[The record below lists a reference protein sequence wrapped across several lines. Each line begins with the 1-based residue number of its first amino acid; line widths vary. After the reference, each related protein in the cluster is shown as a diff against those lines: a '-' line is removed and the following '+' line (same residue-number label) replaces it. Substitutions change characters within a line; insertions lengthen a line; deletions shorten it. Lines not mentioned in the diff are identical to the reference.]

1 MRAKSLPDTPS
12 MGKSDT
18 GLFTERRIGLYA
30 VVIALT
36 CVLLAIELWPILHA
50 DEAGRHCLDF
60 TWIWLIAKL
69 AVSHAGAAIYDPSAL
84 AAAKVQFL
92 GSQTCILDPGRLD
105 YPPTL
110 LFFIY
115 PLGLLPYSAALA
127 AWNAATLLLYLAAIY
142 AILPRPIAV
151 VAALTTYSVALNLLL
166 GHNGFLTAGLFGLAL
181 ATMERRPVLSG
192 VFLGLLTYKPQFG
205 ILFPLALAASR
216 NWRVM
221 ISATVASVVFGAA
234 AALVFGYQLWPSFI
248 VGLAEEGM
256 RLNQGSDWNVWFV
269 SVLGVL
275 RQEGISPTTAWAVQL
290 AVSAIVAAMVCAVW
304 ARPLPHSLKA
314 AAIGVGALAASP
326 YALSYDYCILSV
338 PFAFLIKDG
347 IARGFLRGEP
357 SALLVCWLGL
367 SFVAFVALLLLGAV
381 TGGVGGMGHRILYV
395 FLAVLP
401 VIICTVLFAIL
412 VRRARLL

>member
-1 MRAKSLPDTPS
+1 MRVKSLPDTLS
-12 MGKSDT
+12 RQES
-18 GLFTERRIGLYA
+18 GLFTERRVALYA
-30 VVIALT
+30 VAIAVA
-36 CVLLAIELWPILHA
+36 CAFIAIQLWPILHA
-50 DEAGRHCLDF
+50 DQAGQHCLDF
-60 TWIWLIAKL
+60 TWIWLTGKL
-69 AVSHAGAAIYDPSAL
+69 AASHAGAAIYDPSAL
-84 AAAKVQFL
+84 AAAKAQFL

-115 PLGLLPYSAALA
+115 PLGLLPYSTALGV
-127 AWNAATLLLYLAAIY
+127 WNAATLLLYLAAIY

-151 VAALTTYSVALNLLL
+151 VAALTTYSVALNLLF

-181 ATMERRPVLSG
+181 ASMERRPVLSG

-205 ILFPLALAASR
+205 ILFPLALAVSR
-216 NWRVM
+216 NWRVVV
-221 ISATVASVVFGAA
+221 SATAASVMFGAA
-234 AALVFGYQLWPSFI
+234 AALAFGYQLWPSFI
-248 VGLAEEGM
+248 EGVVEEGT

-275 RQEGISPTTAWAVQL
+275 RQAGISPSVAWAVQL
-290 AVSAIVAAMVCAVW
+290 SVSAIVAAMVCVVW

-314 AAIGVGALAASP
+314 AAIGIGALAASP

-347 IARGFLRGEP
+347 VARGFLRGEL
-357 SALLVCWLGL
+357 SAFLVCWLGL
-367 SFVAFVALLLLGAV
+367 SFFAFVAIMLLGAV
-381 TGGVGGMGHRILYV
+381 TGGVGGIGHRILYV

-401 VIICTVLFAIL
+401 IIICAGLFAIV